1 MRDPYRMSES
11 VDMATFRQHEM
22 ITVSDALD
30 IAEDA
35 TGNFFKTSIGRPKR
49 YGYDVKTL
57 TSLNRREISNVAL
70 AVLSKG
76 MRALSDFEPRT
87 KIRDFY
93 FICLQD
99 HLILRALQRDSDL
112 ALLPFLVYIFTHE
125 LVHIVRFCNFFQRFD
140 VSARERAE
148 EEEIVHS
155 LTYDILKKSS
165 LAKLDYVLDSYQSH
179 RICQIAAT

>member
-1 MRDPYRMSES
+1 
-11 VDMATFRQHEM
+11 MASFRQHEL

-30 IAEDA
+30 IAEDV
-35 TGNFFKTSIGRPKR
+35 TGNFFKTSIGQSKR

-57 TSLNRREISNVAL
+57 SSLRQREISNFAL

-76 MRALSDFEPRT
+76 KRVLNEFEPRT
-87 KIRDFY
+87 KTRDFY

-99 HLILRALQRDSDL
+99 HLVLNALRRDRDL

-140 VSARERAE
+140 ATDRERAE
-148 EEEIVHS
+148 EEEVVHS
-155 LTYDILKKSS
+155 LTFDILKKSS
-165 LAKLDYVLDSYQSH
+165 LARLDYVLDSYESH
-179 RICQIAAT
+179 RVCQIAAR

>member
-1 MRDPYRMSES
+1 M
-11 VDMATFRQHEM
+11 VHFRRNEL

-35 TGNFFKTSIGRPKR
+35 TGNFFKTSIGQSKR

-57 TSLNRREISNVAL
+57 SSLNQREISSVAL

-76 MRALSDFEPRT
+76 IRVLKDFEPRT
-87 KIRDFY
+87 KTRDFY

-99 HLILRALQRDSDL
+99 HLILRALRRDRDL

-125 LVHIVRFCNFFQRFD
+125 LVHIVRFCKFFQRFD
-140 VSARERAE
+140 VTDRERAE
-148 EEEIVHS
+148 EEEVVHS
-155 LTYDILKKSS
+155 LTFDILKKFS
-165 LAKLDYVLDSYQSH
+165 LAHLDYVLDSYQGH
-179 RICQIAAT
+179 RICQIRSDMKEETRNADLRI

>member
-1 MRDPYRMSES
+1 MTS
-11 VDMATFRQHEM
+11 FRQDEL

-35 TGNFFKTSIGRPKR
+35 TGNFFKFSTGQWKK

-57 TSLNRREISNVAL
+57 SSLNEREISSFAL

-76 MRALSDFEPRT
+76 MRVLNDFESRT
-87 KIRDFY
+87 KTREFY

-99 HLILRALQRDSDL
+99 HLISRALKRDGNL
-112 ALLPFLVYIFTHE
+112 ALLPFLANIFTHE

-140 VSARERAE
+140 VTDRERAE
-148 EEEIVHS
+148 EEEVVHS
-155 LTYDILKKSS
+155 TTFEILKNFS
-165 LAKLDYVLDSYQSH
+165 LSKMDYVLESYRGH
-179 RICQIAAT
+179 RMCQIVKM